1 MESDDDI
8 GALLQK
14 YTAIS
19 EVQSVEK
26 VEQDFDQVTK
36 RAPVQEVTQGLAEVF
51 RSCQT
56 ASFGQTLAEVFEQ
69 GDSGQRAGMLNQLL
83 DGAGPNVLGSLI
95 GEGLLGDPALRRA
108 GTKAPISPEQA
119 EQFRPE
125 HVQQIADEAE
135 KENPAIVEMMCSFY
149 AQNPAL
155 AKPLGGAVLSTAMD
169 NIAQRRQG

>member
-1 MESDDDI
+1 MESDHDI

-36 RAPVQEVTQGLAEVF
+36 RAPIQDVTQGLAEAF
-51 RSCQT
+51 RSHQT
-56 ASFGQTLAEVFEQ
+56 PSFGQTLAEVFGQ
-69 GDSGQRAGMLNQLL
+69 SDPGQRAEMLNQLL
-83 DGAGPNVLGSLI
+83 DGAGPNLLGSL
-95 GEGLLGDPALRRA
+95 LGDSALRRT
-108 GTKAPISPEQA
+108 GTKPAVSPEQA
-119 EQFRPE
+119 AQLRPE
-125 HVQQIADEAE
+125 QVQQIADEAE
-135 KENPAIVEMMCSFY
+135 KENPAIVEMMSSFY
-149 AQNPAL
+149 AQNPVL